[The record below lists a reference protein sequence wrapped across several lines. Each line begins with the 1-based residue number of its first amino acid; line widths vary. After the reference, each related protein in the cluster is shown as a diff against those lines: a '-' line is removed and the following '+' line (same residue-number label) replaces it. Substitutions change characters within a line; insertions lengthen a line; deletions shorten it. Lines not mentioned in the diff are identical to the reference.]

1 MLAPHPTLS
10 RFNTRFERS
19 IFVGTVLDELHLWQ
33 VSTYNDH
40 EEVFYLNTLCLP
52 GLASIQL
59 LPQIGNGARLL
70 FELPCRNLPSLLSEV
85 ETDDANTS
93 VKTREEQPYCLSG
106 ECIFCHTYECVKEC
120 IGRGETRVPMYVPS
134 KERSS
139 QPVMDPV
146 LFEDPFAQLTT
157 VSSGDPHSWGHV
169 RQTSDSA
176 GGPEPYATPT
186 SNGVIFSHQDYSTS
200 QVRLRLATRTHDV
213 ETFGR
218 EFVPKENEVNI
229 SMPGPVMK
237 LQLKQMVPVQ
247 GLDLAVF
254 AQVSSGIDDSCP
266 ETCPGACVCP
276 MPGLRLSRIASH
288 PLSGDLDVDDDMIF
302 AS

>member
-59 LPQIGNGARLL
+59 LPQTGNGARLL
-70 FELPCRNLPSLLSEV
+70 FELPCRNLPSLLREV

-106 ECIFCHTYECVKEC
+106 ECIFCHTYECRRG
-120 IGRGETRVPMYVPS
+120 IGRGETRVPMDMPS

-169 RQTSDSA
+169 RHERPA
-176 GGPEPYATPT
+176 GGPEFYATPT
-186 SNGVIFSHQDYSTS
+186 SNGVIFSHQDYGTS

-218 EFVPKENEVNI
+218 EFVPKENEVTI

-237 LQLKQMVPVQ
+237 LQLAQMVPVQ
-247 GLDLAVF
+247 GLIRRLRAGV
-254 AQVSSGIDDSCP
+254 IRHRRLCP
-266 ETCPGACVCP
+266 ERPS
-276 MPGLRLSRIASH
+276 LRLPDARAPPVSH
-288 PLSGDLDVDDDMIF
+288 RVPSVERRPGRGR
-302 AS
+302 